1 MDGVDVLVVGA
12 GAAGM
17 TAALVA
23 RAKGMSVLIVEASDA
38 VGGTTSTSAGTL
50 WLPCVDDGRF
60 QADARCEEQARAYLR
75 ACIGPCADD
84 AKIDALIRTGA
95 PLLRFLDDRTAVR
108 LDAVPTHPDYLQSL
122 PGATM
127 GGRAFAPRAFDGRT
141 LGAAFGRVRPPLPE
155 FMVLGGMM
163 VSKADI
169 PMLLRAT
176 REPKAFVHAAKL
188 LARYAMDRLRGRRGT
203 RLVMGN
209 ALVGQLLKSVL
220 RAGIP
225 IRFESPVTSV
235 RRERHGFHCTLG
247 SAGSQETL
255 HVRKAVVLAT
265 GGFSGNAGQREAWL
279 PPAARRHSVAYRGN
293 AGAGIEL
300 GRSLGGGV
308 ETTHA
313 QPAFWMPVS
322 TMTRRDKTTAVFPH
336 IVLDR
341 AKPGSLAVDGRGR
354 RFVNEAD
361 AYHHFC
367 EAMLRRSEQH
377 PGDRFFLIAD
387 RHFVRA
393 YGLGLIRPGGKTHRF
408 ERAGYLV
415 TAGSAGEL
423 AHQLG
428 LPADTLAATLQQ
440 FNENAA
446 QGHDPDF
453 ARGTSPL
460 NRHNGDPSHPAH
472 PCLAPLDVASL
483 CAVELHVAD
492 LATSVGLAT
501 DEHARVLDAGG
512 RPIPGVYACGND
524 MASMMRGSYPGPGT
538 TLGPGMVFAYR
549 AMTHLAQEPGC

>member
-1 MDGVDVLVVGA
+1 VDEVDVLVVGA

-17 TAALVA
+17 TAALA
-23 RAKGMSVLIVEASDA
+23 AHAKGMSVLIAEASA
-38 VGGTTSTSAGTL
+38 AAGGTASTSAGTL
-50 WLPCVDDGRF
+50 WLPCVGAGRT
-60 QADARCEEQARAYLR
+60 QADAGCEEQARAYLH
-75 ACIGPCADD
+75 ACIGPGADE

-95 PLLRFLDDRTAVR
+95 SLLRFLDDHTAVR
-108 LDAVPTHPDYLQSL
+108 LDAVPTHPDYLQFL

-127 GGRAFAPRAFDGRT
+127 GGRAFAPREFDGRT

-155 FMVLGGMM
+155 FMVFGGMM

-169 PMLLRAT
+169 PLLLRAT
-176 REPKAFVHAAKL
+176 REPQAFVHAAKL

-209 ALVGQLLKSVL
+209 ALAGQLLQSVL
-220 RAGIP
+220 RAGVP
-225 IRFESPVTSV
+225 IRFASPVTAV
-235 RRERHGFHCTLG
+235 RRRRQGFHCTLG
-247 SAGSQETL
+247 PAGSPEALQ
-255 HVRKAVVLAT
+255 VRKAVVLAT
-265 GGFSGNAGQREAWL
+265 GGFSGHAGLREQWL
-279 PPAARRHSVAYRGN
+279 PPAARRHSVAHGGN
-293 AGAGIEL
+293 AGAGIEI

-308 ETTHA
+308 ETAHA

-322 TMTRRDKTTAVFPH
+322 TMQRRDNTTAVFPH

-341 AKPGSLAVDGRGR
+341 AKPGSLAIDGQGR

-367 EAMLRRSEQH
+367 EAMLRRSGQH
-377 PGDRFFLIAD
+377 PGNRFFLVAD
-387 RHFVRA
+387 RRFVRA
-393 YGLGLIRPGGKTHRF
+393 YGLGLIRPGGRTRRF

-415 TAGSAGEL
+415 TAGSASEL
-423 AHQLG
+423 AQRLG
-428 LPADTLAATLQQ
+428 LPADAFAATLRR

-446 QGHDPDF
+446 RGQDPDF
-453 ARGTSPL
+453 GRGTSPL
-460 NRHNGDPSHPAH
+460 NRHNGDPGHPAH
-472 PCLAPLDVASL
+472 PCLAPLDSANL

-501 DEHARVLDAGG
+501 DEDARVLDAGG
-512 RPIPGVYACGND
+512 HPIPGVYACGND

-549 AMTHLAQEPGC
+549 AMTHLAQEPAC